1 MRAKNPPIL
10 QYICLALLFAIA
22 SGYQIRSAMFA
33 FPNYFHLKAAAYPFV
48 PVYENGR
55 PALQFVTRS
64 ARQAGVQNNDILL
77 TVNGR
82 PLTGIAAF
90 GRDSTRAVH
99 RSSYQ
104 SARRLPIGTE
114 ARRAHVLHPAWIL
127 GHGRAPTRSLGVVS
141 FPHHAV
147 FLCVL

>member
-1 MRAKNPPIL
+1 MRAKNPPVL

-55 PALQFVTRS
+55 PALQFVTRF
-64 ARQAGVQNNDILL
+64 AQQGGVQNNDILL

-82 PLTGIAAF
+82 PLSGIAVF
-90 GRDSTRAVH
+90 GEAIHTAKPGDTIAVQFLRPGETSPRSAAIQLEQSTAP
-99 RSSYQ
+99 
-104 SARRLPIGTE
+104 PI
-114 ARRAHVLHPAWIL
+114 
-127 GHGRAPTRSLGVVS
+127 
-141 FPHHAV
+141 
-147 FLCVL
+147 